1 MILDEGTSAVDMQTA
16 YDIENSLLKIKNL
29 TIITI
34 THHLRKELL
43 EKYDEIICMDH
54 GKIIEK
60 GTWNELVS
68 NHSLL
73 FFS

>member
-1 MILDEGTSAVDMQTA
+1 MHAVPTLMTD
-16 YDIENSLLKIKNL
+16 L

-43 EKYDEIICMDH
+43 EKYDEIICMDN

-60 GTWNELVS
+60 GTFNELAS
-68 NHSLL
+68 NNSIFLNNL
-73 FFS
+73 N